1 LRDLNLPGVG
11 VSDGRRLEVVANGL
25 PLYHGAQ
32 IAIDTT
38 FVSPLTRNG
47 TARPRA
53 DRVDG
58 EALRVARQRKEAT
71 YPELLQGGRCRLV
84 VLAVEVGGRWSEE
97 AATFVWHLAQARARS
112 TPALLRK
119 AAAQAYYRRW
129 TGMLAYA
136 AANALAA
143 SLLEEPLAGTAN
155 VDGPEPEMTWV
166 LTEARCEDG
175 PDVSRLPLR
184 G

>member
-1 LRDLNLPGVG
+1 M
-11 VSDGRRLEVVANGL
+11 
-25 PLYHGAQ
+25 
-32 IAIDTT
+32 
-38 FVSPLTRNG
+38 
-47 TARPRA
+47 
-53 DRVDG
+53 
-58 EALRVARQRKEAT
+58 RVARQRKETT

-84 VLAVEVGGRWSEE
+84 VLAVEVGGRWSKE
-97 AATFVWHLAQARARS
+97 AAEFIWNLAQARARS

-155 VDGPEPEMTWV
+155 IDGPEPEMTWV